1 MIVSREELAETYFGM
16 STEELLEHWESGTL
30 TELATAVAREE
41 LIRRSIE
48 PPAPPA
54 VTPAEDEP
62 GIPLPEEEA
71 SFETVARSYTPTD
84 MHILRGRLEADG
96 IPAFVVDDNINQTN
110 LLLAVATGG
119 VRLQVASQYAQEA
132 TRIIEEVKLGNR
144 TLKYG
149 DPEVPAN
156 DQAAEAPAPNWEI
169 VVCAAIFIFAIIEFA
184 RTMWFART
192 FGADIMWDYVSLF
205 AMALPMIYF
214 VAALLLVFRSK
225 WALLCFSVHLPLSM
239 ALVLFLTP
247 GDPIRADE
255 IIGWMCTVAIIYF
268 CVYLR
273 RQGRLG

>member
-1 MIVSREELAETYFGM
+1 M
-16 STEELLEHWESGTL
+16 
-30 TELATAVAREE
+30 TELAMAAAGEE
-41 LIRRSIE
+41 LIRRGVT
-48 PPAPPA
+48 PPAA
-54 VTPAEDEP
+54 TPVDDEP
-62 GIPLPEEEA
+62 DSPLPEEEA

-110 LLLAVATGG
+110 SLLAVATGG
-119 VRLQVASQYAQEA
+119 VRLQVASHYAQEA
-132 TRIIEEVKLGNR
+132 ARIIAEVKSGNR
-144 TLKYG
+144 ALENG
-149 DPEVPAN
+149 VPEAPEVPAS

-169 VVCAAIFIFAIIEFA
+169 VACAAIFIFALVEFA

-192 FGADIMWDYVSLF
+192 FGADIVWDYVSIF

-225 WALLCFSVHLPLSM
+225 WALLCFSVHLPFSM

-247 GDPIRADE
+247 GDPIRIDE
-255 IIGWMCTVAIIYF
+255 IIGWACTVAIIYF
-268 CVYLR
+268 CLYLR